1 MVDVAKEAT
10 MRELNR
16 GRWLGVAWCCTVDER
31 GTEHDV
37 AFGWTRQQ
45 AERRCLHKMR
55 LRITASSDAAAGLAG

>member
-10 MRELNR
+10 MRGLNH
-16 GRWLGVAWCCTVDER
+16 GRLMGVAWCCTVDER
-31 GTEHDV
+31 GAEHDV

-55 LRITASSDAAAGLAG
+55 LRTTASGEATPRLAN